1 MSSNIPLRLAA
12 WLLSGTAAWL
22 LAGIGQASAQQAGPR
37 QPTGQNEPPL
47 RLEEIVITATGRPE
61 QRSRIASTVQVIEG
75 EALSKSRASSVTD
88 VLSENAVGFFSE
100 WTPAQTSINIRGG
113 ASDGQGRDFRSQVLV
128 LVNGRRAGTANL
140 SKLSPNDVE
149 RIEVVRGPA
158 SVIYGS
164 QALGGVINI
173 ILKTGRT
180 APGLS
185 LGLSGGS
192 FGNIAGRAQ
201 FGGVTA
207 QGFDYFVSGHGARA
221 DSYHSGQGGGRQD
234 NTGFQRRGG
243 MAAFGYEFAPGHRID
258 GNVRT
263 DGTYDAGFR
272 GSAWNT
278 INRED
283 RTNAS
288 FDLTYAGRL
297 SNDMLRWTLHGYGVQ
312 DRDIFRWA
320 APIIRNAA
328 GNPAPGTSR
337 DFNSRRLDI
346 LGFRFQPILSL
357 LPGNEILLGI
367 DGERSVLRSDR
378 FRLAV
383 PGQPALGQVPPQDNN
398 QSETVFGFYTEGS
411 QRLFDDRLTV
421 RAGVRHT
428 IGRTSFDPTPNLA
441 LQRNTSRSYEA
452 TTYSAGASF
461 RATDWLSLRAGF
473 ATGFRAPTATE
484 IGADF
489 TALGGGRT
497 FGNPNL
503 KPETSRQLEVG
514 ATVTGRGWSL
524 DLALF
529 ENRIQDR
536 IQTRLR
542 PGVANTSDWVNNS
555 ADVVIRGVEAQ
566 FSMDVLRTLRPADAS
581 GWHWSVF
588 ANGGYNFF
596 MRDYGVAPTANT
608 NKPERIHAYQAA
620 LGTRFGQR
628 TGGMFPWTF
637 SLTGVYRGPMWYNT
651 EENLLIPQGEPN
663 REFIHRKKPFW
674 IVNARLDVELS
685 ANVTVFASAN
695 NIFNLNQHPIFIAL
709 DQKPF
714 IGDARLS
721 NGGFGNSLPGRNVI
735 VGLQARF

>member
-1 MSSNIPLRLAA
+1 MKRLSKHTSHMVQG
-12 WLLSGTAAWL
+12 LLSGVAACL
-22 LAGIGQASAQQAGPR
+22 LICAGKAEAQDSSAI
-37 QPTGQNEPPL
+37 
-47 RLEEIVITATGRPE
+47 RLDEIVVTVTGRPE
-61 QRSRIASTVQVIEG
+61 QRGRIASTVQVIEG
-75 EALSKSRASSVTD
+75 EALAKSRAASVTD
-88 VLSENAVGFFSE
+88 LLAENAVGFFSE

-140 SKLSPNDVE
+140 SKLSPNDIE

-164 QALGGVINI
+164 QAMGGVINI

-180 APGLS
+180 APGLT
-185 LGLSGGS
+185 LGISGGS
-192 FGNIAGRAQ
+192 FGNLAGRAQ

-207 QGFDYFVSGHGARA
+207 QGFDYFVSAHGARA
-221 DSYHSGQGGGRQD
+221 DSYHAGAGGGRQD
-234 NTGFQRRGG
+234 NTDFQRRGG
-243 MAAFGYEFAPGHRID
+243 MASFGYAFAPGHRID
-258 GNVRT
+258 GNIRT

-288 FDLTYAGRL
+288 FDIVYTGRL
-297 SNDMLRWTLHGYGVQ
+297 DSDILRWTLHGYGVQ

-346 LGFRFQPILSL
+346 IGFRFQPVLRL

-383 PGQPALGQVPPQDNN
+383 PGQPALAQVPPFDNN
-398 QSETVFGFYTEGS
+398 QTETVFGFYAEGS

-428 IGRTSFDPTPNLA
+428 VGKTSFDLTPNLA
-441 LQRNTSRSYEA
+441 LQRQTRRSYEA
-452 TTYSAGASF
+452 TTYSVGTSF
-461 RATDWLSLRAGF
+461 RATDWLRLRAGF

-484 IGADF
+484 LGADF

-503 KPETSRQLEVG
+503 KPESSRQLEAG
-514 ATVTGRGWSL
+514 ATVMGLGWTL

-529 ENRIQDR
+529 ENRIQNR
-536 IQTRLR
+536 IQTRPR
-542 PGVANTSDWVNNS
+542 PGVANTSDWVNNNS
-555 ADVVIRGVEAQ
+555 DVVIRGVESQ
-566 FSMDVLRTLRPADAS
+566 FAIDILRTLRPDEAS
-581 GWHWSVF
+581 GWHWSLF
-588 ANGGYNFF
+588 FNGGYNFF
-596 MRDYGVAPTANT
+596 MRDFGVTPTANSR
-608 NKPERIHAYQAA
+608 KPERIYAYQAA

-628 TGGMFPWTF
+628 AGATFPWTF
-637 SLTGVYRGPMWYNT
+637 SLTAIHRGPMWYNT
-651 EENLLIPQGEPN
+651 EENLLIPQGEPS
-663 REFIHRKKPFW
+663 RDFIHRKQPFW
-674 IVNARLDVELS
+674 VVNARLDVELS
-685 ANVTVFASAN
+685 SSVSFFVSAN
-695 NIFNLNQHPIFIAL
+695 NLFNVNQHPIFIAL
-709 DQKPF
+709 DKKPF

-721 NGGFGNSLPGRNVI
+721 NGGFGNSMPGRNII